1 MPVMQEPEGEP
12 FYVCLRVCLQRS
24 RRGNGQ
30 FISFGRVFLR
40 RMQCFKLWR
49 VRSLM
54 KTLLRIG
61 TRGSKLALWQANWV
75 KHAIEAQHSHLSV
88 EIRIIKT
95 KGDKILDVPLAK
107 IGGKGLFV
115 KEIEEALLD
124 GAIDIAVHSM
134 KDMPGDIPAGL
145 CIGAVPERENPF
157 DVLISGRGLCLK
169 DLKSGARIGTS
180 SLRRSA
186 QLFHVRPDLNIVP
199 LRGNLD
205 TRLKKLEGHDL
216 DGIIL
221 AAAGVRRLGLEDRIT
236 EYLAE
241 DLMLPAA
248 GQGALCIEIRVN
260 DAVTTAAVA
269 GLDHSPTR
277 RVVLGERAFLHR
289 LQGGC
294 QVPIAAFAR
303 IIDSHLQIDGL
314 VGTVDGKQL
323 VKHHLEGPLE
333 KAEILGTEL
342 AEILLGKGAKEIL
355 EEIYRK
361 SVPMVGSPY
370 PY

>member
-1 MPVMQEPEGEP
+1 
-12 FYVCLRVCLQRS
+12 
-24 RRGNGQ
+24 
-30 FISFGRVFLR
+30 
-40 RMQCFKLWR
+40 
-49 VRSLM
+49 M
-54 KTLLRIG
+54 KSTLRIG

-75 KHAIEAQHSHLSV
+75 KQTIEAQHSHLSV
-88 EIRIIKT
+88 EIRVIKT

-124 GAIDIAVHSM
+124 DGIDVAVHSM
-134 KDMPGDIPAGL
+134 KDMPGDVPAGL
-145 CIGAVPERENPF
+145 CIGAVPERENPL

-169 DLKSGARIGTS
+169 DLKSGACIGTS

-186 QLFHVRPDLNIVP
+186 QLFHVRPDLNILP

-205 TRLKKLEGHDL
+205 TRLKKLEGHEL

-221 AAAGVRRLGLEDRIT
+221 AAAGVRRLGLEARIT

-248 GQGALCIEIRVN
+248 GQGALCIEIRDN
-260 DAVTTAAVA
+260 DAATTAAVA

-294 QVPIAAFAR
+294 QIPIAAYGKMDGATITLR
-303 IIDSHLQIDGL
+303 GL
-314 VGTVDGKQL
+314 VASLDGKNIICDSVSGSEARSESMGIQ
-323 VKHHLEGPLE
+323 
-333 KAEILGTEL
+333 L
-342 AEILLGKGAKEIL
+342 AERLLSKGADRLLAELLSAI
-355 EEIYRK
+355 
-361 SVPMVGSPY
+361 
-370 PY
+370 